1 MEHKEMIFGEEASN
15 ALIAGVNKVANAV
28 KTTMGPGGRTVVI
41 GKIQGQP
48 RITKDGVSVAKSIVL
63 ENPYE
68 NMGAQI
74 MKRAASQTC
83 DIAGDGPQPL
93 YSKILTPTGWT
104 TMGEVKAGDQI
115 CGTRGTTQT
124 VMEVFDKGTKQV
136 YEVCFQSGR
145 TVHCCEDHTWTVN
158 RRNYGLQNITVN
170 EMLREG
176 IKEYHKGY
184 ERLKFFT
191 PHTTIEFN
199 EQEVPI
205 DPFTLGVI
213 LGDGFVGDGF
223 RNVEIWMG
231 YSKADRV
238 VSRLVFPKGIK
249 ARSVDIESRN
259 SIRLTILGKTEDG
272 RKITDLLD
280 KLDLISTKSHERFI
294 PECYLFNSKKVR
306 EAILAGLL
314 ATDGYINKRGRFEFS
329 TTSERLAND
338 VLALCRSLGYFVG
351 LSKNEKSG
359 KYIKRAIYRIREQ
372 KASVYGDKIIDIK
385 RLDSFE
391 PMRCI
396 KVSNE
401 DELYI
406 TDNFILTHNTTSSS
420 VLAQAIIEAAKRK
433 VEPNQMISVCRDF
446 PKVVEFIT
454 GRLKKIAKPVKKKDI
469 LNVATI
475 SANNDAEVGKL
486 IADAYD
492 IVDDAG
498 VISVSKS
505 ESTKTYVSVT
515 DGFNITSG
523 YYSQYF
529 VTDRVKDA
537 CVFEDAIVVV
547 VRGKMTNIKSV
558 KPAIDMAMKENIP
571 LVFIVEDIDDAC
583 SSILVQNRINAGF
596 KTCVIKAPGFAENRE
611 YWLED
616 CAVKFGCHVFNLKTQ
631 MPFDRRHFGYV
642 QKISIYKNNAVAIV
656 NTPDAYKS
664 VIEMHIASLKDE
676 DRIARF
682 KNKVGVIKVGG
693 NNDLEVSE
701 KIDRID
707 DALCAVRSAV
717 AEGIVPGGGRT
728 LMKISE
734 ELPDGLV
741 YDIFKDALNAP
752 YLTMIENA
760 GLEDR
765 RNELKDKPITFGH
778 NIKNDELCNLFRA
791 GIVDPVKVTR
801 VSLENATSVA
811 SLVLTTGCA
820 LNTNIIN

>member
-1 MEHKEMIFGEEASN
+1 MIFGEEASD

-48 RITKDGVSVAKSIVL
+48 RITKDGVSVAKSIML
-63 ENPYE
+63 EDPYE

-158 RRNYGLQNITVN
+158 RRGHGLQNITIK
-170 EMLREG
+170 EMLHEG
-176 IKEYHKGY
+176 IKEFYRGY
-184 ERLKFFT
+184 EKLKFFT
-191 PHTTIEFN
+191 PHTSIEFD

-213 LGDGFVGDGF
+213 LGDGFIGDSS
-223 RNVEIWMG
+223 RNVEIWLG
-231 YSKADRV
+231 YGKASSILDM
-238 VSRLVFPKGIK
+238 LYFDEGIK
-249 ARSVDIESRN
+249 VKVSDVEERN
-259 SIRLTILGKTEDG
+259 CIRITLSGKTKEG
-272 RKITDLLD
+272 KKPVDLLD
-280 KLDLISTKSHERFI
+280 ELGLLSKKSHEKFI
-294 PECYLFNSKKVR
+294 PQCYLFNSRKVR
-306 EAILAGLL
+306 ESILAGLL
-314 ATDGYINKRGRFEFS
+314 ATDGHINKRGRFEYA
-329 TTSERLAND
+329 TTSEQMAND
-338 VLALCRSLGYFVG
+338 FMNLCRSLGYSVG
-351 LSKNEKSG
+351 YSKNDKSG
-359 KYIKRAIYRIREQ
+359 KYIKRPIYRIREQ
-372 KASVYGDKIIDIK
+372 KKSVYGDKIVDVK
-385 RLDSFE
+385 RLDKFE

-406 TDNFILTHNTTSSS
+406 TDGFILTHNTTSSS
-420 VLAQAIIEAAKRK
+420 VLAQAIIKSAKSK
-433 VEPNQMISVCRDF
+433 VYPNQMISVCRDF
-446 PKVVEFIT
+446 PKAVELIT
-454 GRLKKIAKPVKKKDI
+454 NKLKKIAKPVKEKDI
-469 LNVATI
+469 FNVATI
-475 SANNDAEVGKL
+475 SANNDAEIGRL
-486 IADAYD
+486 IADAYEV
-492 IVDDAG
+492 VDDAG

-505 ESTKTYVSVT
+505 DSTKTYVSVT

-529 VTDRVKDA
+529 VTDSVKDA
-537 CVFEDAIVVV
+537 CVFEDAIVVMV
-547 VRGKMTNIKSV
+547 KGKMTNVKSV

-611 YWLED
+611 HWLED

-656 NTPDAYKS
+656 DTPDVYNP
-664 VIEMHIASLKDE
+664 VIEKHIASLKDE

-693 NNDLEVSE
+693 NNDLEVAE

-741 YDIFKDALNAP
+741 YEIFKDALNAP

-765 RNELKDKPITFGH
+765 RNELKDKPVTFGH

-820 LNTNIIN
+820 LNTNMIN